1 MVPPSRPSPEGAAHY
16 FSPSPDT
23 PSRPGS
29 VELVLPDVRFDL
41 ATDRGVFAA
50 DRVDPGTKL
59 LLLDGPAPTPGD
71 QVLADVGCGYGPIA
85 CTLAGRNPQAT
96 VWAVDVNGRAR
107 DLCRANA
114 ERAGLGNVTV
124 ADPASVPGD
133 LVVDRIWSN
142 PPIRVGKA
150 ELHDL
155 LRTWLARLA
164 PNGSAHLVVQKH
176 LGADSLHRWLEA
188 QGWAVSRRASRKA
201 YRLLDVTRPATAG
214 AES

>member
-1 MVPPSRPSPEGAAHY
+1 MVPPSQPSPEGAAHY
-16 FSPSPDT
+16 FSAQPDV

-29 VELVLPDVRFDL
+29 VELVLPDVQFEL

-59 LLLDGPAPTPGD
+59 LLLDGPAPTAGD
-71 QVLADVGCGYGPIA
+71 RVLADVGCGYGPIA
-85 CTLAGRNPQAT
+85 CTLAARNPGAT

-124 ADPASVPGD
+124 ADPASVPAD

-155 LRTWLARLA
+155 LRIWLARLSA
-164 PNGSAHLVVQKH
+164 AGSAHLVVQKH
-176 LGADSLHRWLEA
+176 LGADSLHRWLEDE
-188 QGWAVSRRASRKA
+188 GWTVARRASRKA
-201 YRLLDVTRPATAG
+201 YRLLDVTRPPAG
-214 AES
+214 AGQ